1 MSNLFESLIA
11 RPLAEKMRPT
21 RLELL
26 VGQEHLLAPDAPLGR
41 MLRERRA
48 SSMILWGPPG
58 SGKTTLAKIIAEH
71 VNMNFVSL
79 SAVFSGVSDLR
90 RVFDKAIE
98 RKKIGEETLLFVDE
112 IHRFNR
118 AQQDSFLPFVED
130 GTVVLVGATT
140 ENPSFELNSAL
151 LSRCK
156 VFILEKI
163 ARAGLEHL
171 VKRAEKLEGKELPL
185 KQEARD
191 ALLSMAD
198 GDGRFLLNMI
208 EELFHL
214 PSSPKLTTDQLSQ
227 AVQKKIPIY
236 DKNKD
241 EHYNLISALHKSL
254 RGSDVD
260 AALYWLARMLIGGE
274 DPNYISRRLL
284 RFASEDI
291 GMADPNAVTHAISC
305 WDGYKRIG
313 SPEGDLFLA
322 QSVIYLA
329 TAPKSNAA
337 YKALSNA
344 VSVAK
349 RNGGLAPPKHMLNAP
364 TELMKNLGY
373 GKNYSY
379 DHDFT
384 NSFSGQNY
392 FPDEMER
399 FSFYKPKETGFEREI
414 IKRLQYWEKL
424 RLEKE

>member
-1 MSNLFESLIA
+1 M
-11 RPLAEKMRPT
+11 
-21 RLELL
+21 
-26 VGQEHLLAPDAPLGR
+26 
-41 MLRERRA
+41 
-48 SSMILWGPPG
+48 
-58 SGKTTLAKIIAEH
+58 
-71 VNMNFVSL
+71 
-79 SAVFSGVSDLR
+79 
-90 RVFDKAIE
+90 
-98 RKKIGEETLLFVDE
+98 
-112 IHRFNR
+112 
-118 AQQDSFLPFVED
+118 
-130 GTVVLVGATT
+130 
-140 ENPSFELNSAL
+140 
-151 LSRCK
+151 
-156 VFILEKI
+156 EKI

-198 GDGRFLLNMI
+198 GDGRFLLNMT

-291 GMADPNAVTHAISC
+291 GMADPNAVIHAISC

-349 RNGGLAPPKHMLNAP
+349 QNGGLAPPKHMLNAP

-379 DHDFT
+379 DHDFA
-384 NSFSGQNY
+384 NGFSGQNY